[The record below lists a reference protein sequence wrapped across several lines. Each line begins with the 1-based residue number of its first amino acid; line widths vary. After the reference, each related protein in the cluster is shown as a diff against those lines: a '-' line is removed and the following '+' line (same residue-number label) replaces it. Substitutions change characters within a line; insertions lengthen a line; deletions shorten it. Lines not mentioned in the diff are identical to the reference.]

1 MDPAVDVHDVAA
13 HAVGHAVDWVPDEL
27 SRGHLEK
34 NIYFSFSASKSPP
47 TLAVNKLTP
56 IYIIVTM

>member
-34 NIYFSFSASKSPP
+34 NIYFFIIFASKSPP

-56 IYIIVTM
+56 LYIVTM

>member
-13 HAVGHAVDWVPDEL
+13 HAVGHAVDRVPDEL

-34 NIYFSFSASKSPP
+34 IFIFSFSPP
-47 TLAVNKLTP
+47 VNHHPLSR
-56 IYIIVTM
+56 